1 MEESG
6 GLVMKKVIVSIVSL
20 LLVSMSVAL
29 AYDKQLAKSYEQF
42 FDPFEGKAAAKQAH
56 KMKAPDLVKALKNG
70 EEIFVIDVRTPKETA
85 VYSVTL
91 PNSLIVPIDKLF
103 KAENLEQI
111 PEKGKVVLT
120 CKSGMRATMAAT
132 GLRHIGFDN
141 VYVLVGGYQELA
153 KEVSPKTVY

>member
-1 MEESG
+1 
-6 GLVMKKVIVSIVSL
+6 MKKLIVSIVSL
-20 LLVSMSVAL
+20 LILSVGAAL
-29 AYDKQLAKSYEQF
+29 AYDKQMAASYEKF

-70 EEIFVIDVRTPKETA
+70 DEIFVIDVRTAKETG

-91 PNSLIVPIDKLF
+91 PNSLVVPIDELF
-103 KAENLEQI
+103 RAENLERI
-111 PEKGKVVLT
+111 PEKGKVVIT

-141 VYVLVGGYQELA
+141 VYVLVGGYQELSKA
-153 KEVSPKTVY
+153 VNPKTIY